1 MLPKPL
7 KTKEAQPVRAAT
19 HRRPS
24 PADFPLGSAASR
36 AAARAM
42 LQQLAENDGPQ
53 PGDIWIDLTFLTLE
67 RATEICRVSRALR
80 EESVS
85 RGWDRIPPQPDSPR
99 MWIKWPEGFD
109 PDAAFE
115 SDPPLTM
122 KQVTDDDLRDVLR
135 FYHDA
140 FRKAKDDGVPLP
152 PSLDPDLEWNGMSY
166 VPAKKTE

>member
-1 MLPKPL
+1 VTATRQGPK
-7 KTKEAQPVRAAT
+7 
-19 HRRPS
+19 
-24 PADFPLGSAASR
+24 PADFPLGSIESR

-42 LQQLAENDGPQ
+42 VHRLAEKDGPQ
-53 PGDIWIDLTFLTLE
+53 PGDITINLTFLTPE
-67 RATEICRVSRALR
+67 RAREICRVLRALG
-80 EESVS
+80 EDGVN

-122 KQVTDDDLRDVLR
+122 EEVTEDNLRDFLR

-152 PSLDPDLEWNGMSY
+152 PRLDPDLVWNGMTY
-166 VPAKKTE
+166 VSAKKTE